1 MNLTMRKKE
10 GERPV
15 QVVDHAIVQ
24 FQKRRPGD
32 ERANS
37 EIRKWIEKEVAEAIS
52 GGRMSDR
59 KPKEFR
65 LYRERNKGKLFH
77 ALDRCVWTESK
88 EYAWVVRR
96 LDGIDLVMTTLTP
109 SEARK
114 ER

>member
-1 MNLTMRKKE
+1 MNLTMKKEE

-24 FQKRRPGD
+24 FQKRRPND
-32 ERANS
+32 MRTDS
-37 EIRKWIEKEVAEAIS
+37 EIRKWIEKEVREGIS
-52 GGRMSDR
+52 GGRMTDR

-65 LYRERNKGKLFH
+65 LYREKNKGKLFH
-77 ALDRCVWTESK
+77 ARDRCVWSENK

-96 LDGIDLVMTTLTP
+96 LDGIELVMTTLTP
-109 SEARK
+109 SESRK